1 MLIDDW
7 KLIFFICIYRD
18 DDRSPNYPV
27 YDYEDEKHIIDDDD
41 DSLGEY
47 EGDLE
52 LNKFNEDGSF
62 IGLYANKKD
71 KKPPKS
77 ESDV

>member
-1 MLIDDW
+1 MMIEYQTTQFMTTRTR
-7 KLIFFICIYRD
+7 K
-18 DDRSPNYPV
+18 N
-27 YDYEDEKHIIDDDD
+27 IIDDDD

-71 KKPPKS
+71 KKTPKS

>member
-1 MLIDDW
+1 MENNRL
-7 KLIFFICIYRD
+7 L
-18 DDRSPNYPV
+18 NNHE
-27 YDYEDEKHIIDDDD
+27 YDYKDEKNDFDDDD

-47 EGDLE
+47 AGDLG

-71 KKPPKS
+71 KKHPSPS
-77 ESDV
+77 RTSRTQTAVIAWRFR

>member
-1 MLIDDW
+1 M
-7 KLIFFICIYRD
+7 
-18 DDRSPNYPV
+18 
-27 YDYEDEKHIIDDDD
+27 YDYEDEKNIIDDDD

-71 KKPPKS
+71 KKAPKS

>member
-1 MLIDDW
+1 MENNRL
-7 KLIFFICIYRD
+7 L
-18 DDRSPNYPV
+18 NNHEN
-27 YDYEDEKHIIDDDD
+27 DYKDEKNDFDDDD

-47 EGDLE
+47 EGDLG

-71 KKPPKS
+71 KKTPKS